1 MVKIA
6 RRPVVLIVRDGWGHN
21 PYPQWNHANAVHLAR
36 RPVDQRLMAEYP
48 NVLVATSGFDVGLPE
63 GTMGNSEVGHQNI
76 GAGRVVDQESVKIT
90 KEIRG
95 GAFFDNAELNAAVR
109 HALERG
115 SSLHLLGILS
125 DAGVHG
131 MLEHLYACLEL
142 CRRRGLSRVFL
153 HAFTDGRDTAPNSG
167 LQYIRQVEAKMKQIG
182 VGQVATVIGRYF
194 AMDRDNRWD
203 RVEKAY
209 RALVYGEG
217 RNFASAEDAIVRYYE
232 NPTATNMSGDE
243 FVPPSI
249 VCGADQ
255 GSTPRATVRS
265 GDSIIFYNY
274 RGDRPRE
281 LTKAFV
287 ADPFTGF
294 DRGPAG
300 KLADLYYT
308 TMTAYEQGLPVHVAY
323 PKPPKMTNILGELAA
338 NLGLRQFRCAETEKF
353 PHVTFF
359 FNDYREAPFPGEDR
373 FMSPSP
379 KDVTTYDQ
387 RPEMAAY
394 GIAEEVARR
403 VTSNMYDLIVVNFA
417 NGDMV
422 GHTGVLEAAVK
433 AVEHV
438 DICTGQILRAVQNA
452 GGVALIGADH
462 GNCEQMIDPTTGC
475 PHTAHTTYDVPF
487 IVVDDR
493 MRNKKLREG
502 GRLADVAP
510 TLLHLAG
517 ISVPAEMTGRS
528 LIPE

>member
-1 MVKIA
+1 MTKIA
-6 RRPVVLIVRDGWGHN
+6 KRPVVLIVRDGWGKN
-21 PYPQWNHANAVHLAR
+21 PDPKWNHANAVYLAKK
-36 RPVDQRLMAEYP
+36 PVDDRLMAEYP

-90 KEIRG
+90 KDIRSG
-95 GAFFDNAELNAAVR
+95 HFYENVELNAAVK
-109 HALERG
+109 HALKKG
-115 SSLHLLGILS
+115 ASLHLFGIVS

-142 CRRRGLSRVFL
+142 CRRKGLSRVFL
-153 HAFTDGRDTAPNSG
+153 HAFTDGRDTSPNSG
-167 LQYIRQVEAKMKQIG
+167 LGYIRQIEARMSAMG
-182 VGQVATVIGRYF
+182 VGQIATVSGRYY

-209 RALVYGEG
+209 RAIVYADG
-217 RNFASAEDAIVRYYE
+217 RRCKSAEEAVQRYYE
-232 NPTATNMSGDE
+232 QPTAENMSGDE
-243 FVPPSI
+243 FIVPSVI
-249 VCGADQ
+249 CDDGA
-255 GSTPRATVRS
+255 TPRATVRP
-265 GDSIIFYNY
+265 GDAVIFYNY

-287 ADPFTGF
+287 ADAFGGF

-300 KLADLYYT
+300 KLANLYYL

-323 PKPPKMTNILGELAA
+323 PKPPKMTNILGEYAA
-338 NLGLRQFRCAETEKF
+338 NLGLKQFRSAETEKF

-373 FMSPSP
+373 FMAPSP

-387 RPEMAAY
+387 KPEMAAY
-394 GIAEEVARR
+394 AIAEEVVRR
-403 VTSNMYDLIVVNFA
+403 VTSQVYDLVVVNFA

-422 GHTGVLEAAVK
+422 GHTGVLEAAVI

-438 DICTGQILRAVQNA
+438 DKCVGQILHATQLA
-452 GGVALIGADH
+452 GGVALVGADH
-462 GNCEQMIDPTTGC
+462 GNCDQMIDPETGG
-475 PHTAHTTYDVPF
+475 PHTAHTTFDVPF

-493 MRNKKLREG
+493 FKGKKLRQG
-502 GRLADVAP
+502 ARLADMAP
-510 TLLHLAG
+510 TLLHMAG
-517 ISVPAEMTGRS
+517 LQKPTEMTGTS